1 MLKSHGLQTSTTQGG
16 GRFKSRKP
24 IRALVV
30 VNHRWQGESADGRW
44 LELRGVTMVAVVTWL
59 VTWLVTFVVCSAA
72 VVVPVV

>member
-16 GRFKSRKP
+16 GRLKSRKP

-44 LELRGVTMVAVVTWL
+44 LRGVAMVGVVTWL
-59 VTWLVTFVVCSAA
+59 ATFVAA
-72 VVVPVV
+72 VVVLVA